1 MTPELTLMNTNEAGI
16 MDTLQN
22 KKKKRNSVEGSD
34 GKKKAKRATEAVA
47 DEAEEE
53 EVPEAEAEDPGV
65 TAEEDQGTEKAKA
78 TEEEVLEAEADE
90 EDPGT
95 EKAKATE
102 EEVPEAEADEEDPG
116 VTAEEDQGT
125 EKAKATEEEVP
136 EADPGVTA
144 EEDQGTEKAKETTAS
159 LLVGHPEKTVTPAQE
174 AKETTVPRCVGRPK
188 KTVTPAQEAK
198 ETTAP
203 RRVGR
208 PKKTVTPAQED
219 DPETEEAKETT
230 APRRVGRPKKT
241 VTPAQEDDP
250 ETEEAKEIT
259 ALRAK
264 NKLDERRTN
273 PKSTS
278 GKRGAVSYE
287 DMFKNTKILTHN
299 TDTEG
304 NMVRVEGIAEF
315 NRETKSFN
323 VFWETEDEPPLLKL
337 SKQDMDVL
345 VTNSK
350 QLDLTGLIESCIG
363 YTVVTKHSFWL
374 HELPI
379 CITDKHNVPIIIQY
393 DTRPIS
399 TEYIKLGDSLMINV
413 DIDPDMLTET
423 LQLELVAYDVESV
436 YIKYVTWFI
445 ENSNLKMEM
454 EMSFTKMNRVEYGE
468 LDVGRLNLGTFDE
481 HNWPMWY
488 KKYHVCDK
496 YSTEF
501 LEYVRLCEK

>member
-34 GKKKAKRATEAVA
+34 GKKKAKKATEAVA

-78 TEEEVLEAEADE
+78 TEEEV
-90 EDPGT
+90 
-95 EKAKATE
+95 
-102 EEVPEAEADEEDPG
+102 PEAEADEE
-116 VTAEEDQGT
+116 
-125 EKAKATEEEVP
+125 
-136 EADPGVTA
+136 DPGVTA

-159 LLVGHPEKTVTPAQE
+159 LLVGHPE
-174 AKETTVPRCVGRPK
+174 

-304 NMVRVEGIAEF
+304 NMVRVEGIVEF

-488 KKYHVCDK
+488 KKYHVCDT

-501 LEYVRLCEK
+501 LEYVRLCEKYN

>member
-1 MTPELTLMNTNEAGI
+1 MTPELTLMNTNEADI
-16 MDTLQN
+16 MDTL
-22 KKKKRNSVEGSD
+22 KKKRNSAEGSD

-53 EVPEAEAEDPGV
+53 EVPEAEA
-65 TAEEDQGTEKAKA
+65 
-78 TEEEVLEAEADE
+78 
-90 EDPGT
+90 
-95 EKAKATE
+95 
-102 EEVPEAEADEEDPG
+102 DEEDPG

-125 EKAKATEEEVP
+125 EKAK
-136 EADPGVTA
+136 
-144 EEDQGTEKAKETTAS
+144 ETTTS
-159 LLVGHPEKTVTPAQE
+159 LLVGHPEKTVTPAQ
-174 AKETTVPRCVGRPK
+174 
-188 KTVTPAQEAK
+188 
-198 ETTAP
+198 
-203 RRVGR
+203 
-208 PKKTVTPAQED
+208 
-219 DPETEEAKETT
+219 EAKETT

>member
-1 MTPELTLMNTNEAGI
+1 MNTNEAGI

-34 GKKKAKRATEAVA
+34 GKKKAKKATEAVA
-47 DEAEEE
+47 DEAE
-53 EVPEAEAEDPGV
+53 
-65 TAEEDQGTEKAKA
+65 
-78 TEEEVLEAEADE
+78 
-90 EDPGT
+90 
-95 EKAKATE
+95 E

-125 EKAKATEEEVP
+125 EKAKETTASLLVGHP
-136 EADPGVTA
+136 EKTVTPA
-144 EEDQGTEKAKETTAS
+144 QEAKETTAS

-188 KTVTPAQEAK
+188 KTVTPAKEAK

-304 NMVRVEGIAEF
+304 NMVRVEGIVEF

-379 CITDKHNVPIIIQY
+379 CITDKYNVPIIIQY

-488 KKYHVCDK
+488 KKYHVCDT

-501 LEYVRLCEK
+501 LEYVRLCEKYN

>member
-34 GKKKAKRATEAVA
+34 GKKKAKKANEAVA

-65 TAEEDQGTEKAKA
+65 TAEEDQGTEKAKETTA
-78 TEEEVLEAEADE
+78 SLLVGH
-90 EDPGT
+90 P
-95 EKAKATE
+95 EKT
-102 EEVPEAEADEEDPG
+102 
-116 VTAEEDQGT
+116 VTPAQE
-125 EKAKATEEEVP
+125 
-136 EADPGVTA
+136 
-144 EEDQGTEKAKETTAS
+144 AKETTAS

-188 KTVTPAQEAK
+188 KTVTPAK
-198 ETTAP
+198 
-203 RRVGR
+203 
-208 PKKTVTPAQED
+208 
-219 DPETEEAKETT
+219 EAKETT

-304 NMVRVEGIAEF
+304 NMVRVEGIVEF

-379 CITDKHNVPIIIQY
+379 CITDKYNVPIIIQY

-488 KKYHVCDK
+488 KKYHVCDT